1 MPNPFPVGAAAGPP
15 THEENNNGAKLN
27 MGAVKKTY
35 RGRQIK
41 RMKQVPGGKIKLIF
55 LSEQGEA
62 GEQIIVSQ
70 DEWAR
75 HGTSDHVPD
84 RKVNQQ

>member
-1 MPNPFPVGAAAGPP
+1 
-15 THEENNNGAKLN
+15 
-27 MGAVKKTY
+27 MGAVRKTY
-35 RGRQIK
+35 QGREIK

-62 GEQIIVSQ
+62 GEQKIVSQ

-75 HGTSDHVPD
+75 YGTSEHLPD
-84 RKVNQQ
+84 RKVDPQ